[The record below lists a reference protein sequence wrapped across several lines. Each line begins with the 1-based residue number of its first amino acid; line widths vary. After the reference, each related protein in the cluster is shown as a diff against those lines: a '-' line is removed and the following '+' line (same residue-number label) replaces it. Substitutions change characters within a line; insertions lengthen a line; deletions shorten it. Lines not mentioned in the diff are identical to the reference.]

1 MENSIIKDKTANV
14 TQFLQEKIRFSIFYL
29 RSKKD
34 YHRGIKEKGD
44 EKVINQVTL
53 VGRLTKDPDLRYTP
67 DGKAVSNI
75 TLAVNRH
82 YKNASGEI
90 EADFVHCI
98 LWGKTAENTVN
109 YCKKGSVLGVTGRIQ
124 TRNYDNQ
131 EGKRVY
137 VTEVVAEGVRFLSSK
152 PVGTRE
158 TTQQAPQAPRQAQ
171 PVPQREELP
180 FA

>member
-1 MENSIIKDKTANV
+1 M
-14 TQFLQEKIRFSIFYL
+14 
-29 RSKKD
+29 
-34 YHRGIKEKGD
+34 
-44 EKVINQVTL
+44 INQVTL

-98 LWGKTAENTVN
+98 LWGKTAENTTN

-152 PVGTRE
+152 PAGTRE
-158 TTQQAPQAPRQAQ
+158 TTQQQPSQAQRQPQ

>member
-1 MENSIIKDKTANV
+1 M
-14 TQFLQEKIRFSIFYL
+14 
-29 RSKKD
+29 
-34 YHRGIKEKGD
+34 
-44 EKVINQVTL
+44 INQVTL
-53 VGRLTKDPDLRYTP
+53 VGRLTKDPDLRWTP

-90 EADFVHCI
+90 DADFVHCI
-98 LWGKTAENTVN
+98 LWGKTAENTSN

-124 TRNYDNQ
+124 TRHYDNQ

-152 PVGTRE
+152 PAGSRE
-158 TTQQAPQAPRQAQ
+158 TNQQQPVPQAP
-171 PVPQREELP
+171 PPQREELP

>member
-1 MENSIIKDKTANV
+1 
-14 TQFLQEKIRFSIFYL
+14 
-29 RSKKD
+29 
-34 YHRGIKEKGD
+34 
-44 EKVINQVTL
+44 VINQVTL
-53 VGRLTKDPDLRYTP
+53 VGRLTRDPELKWTP
-67 DGKAVSNI
+67 DGKAVLNV

-82 YKNASGEI
+82 YKNASGDFD
-90 EADFVHCI
+90 ADFVHCT
-98 LWGKTAENTVN
+98 LWGKTAENTSN
-109 YCKKGSVLGVTGRIQ
+109 YCRKGSVIGVTGRIQ

-152 PVGTRE
+152 PANTKE
-158 TTQQAPQAPRQAQ
+158 EPQTVP

>member
-1 MENSIIKDKTANV
+1 M
-14 TQFLQEKIRFSIFYL
+14 QFLQVKSRFSPFY
-29 RSKKD
+29 RRPEKE

-53 VGRLTKDPDLRYTP
+53 VGRLTRDPDLRYTP

-98 LWGKTAENTVN
+98 LWGKTAENTSN

-137 VTEVVAEGVRFLSSK
+137 VTEVVAEGVRFLSTK
-152 PVGTRE
+152 PASSRE
-158 TTQQAPQAPRQAQ
+158 APQASHSPQ
-171 PVPQREELP
+171 PPQQPQTVPAAPQREELP

>member
-1 MENSIIKDKTANV
+1 
-14 TQFLQEKIRFSIFYL
+14 
-29 RSKKD
+29 
-34 YHRGIKEKGD
+34 
-44 EKVINQVTL
+44 VINQVTL
-53 VGRLTKDPDLRYTP
+53 VGRLTRDPDLRYTP

-82 YKNASGEI
+82 YKSASGEI

-98 LWGKTAENTVN
+98 LWGKTAENTSN
-109 YCKKGSVLGVTGRIQ
+109 YCKKGAVLGVTGRIQ
-124 TRNYDNQ
+124 TRNYDNH

-152 PVGTRE
+152 PSSSRE
-158 TTQQAPQAPRQAQ
+158 SQQEPSPPRQQETVPPAS
-171 PVPQREELP
+171 PQREELP

>member
-1 MENSIIKDKTANV
+1 MP
-14 TQFLQEKIRFSIFYL
+14 LQLFFQRKRLFSTFYSCL
-29 RSKKD
+29 KKE
-34 YHRGIKEKGD
+34 YHQAITVKGD

-53 VGRLTKDPDLRYTP
+53 VGRLTRDPDLRYTP

-98 LWGKTAENTVN
+98 LWGKTAENTSN
-109 YCKKGSVLGVTGRIQ
+109 YCKKGAVLGVTGRIQ
-124 TRNYDNQ
+124 TRHYDNQ

-152 PVGTRE
+152 PA
-158 TTQQAPQAPRQAQ
+158 TQSQQTSQPPQPVP

-180 FA
+180 FV

>member
-1 MENSIIKDKTANV
+1 
-14 TQFLQEKIRFSIFYL
+14 LQTKIRFSTFYGS
-29 RSKKD
+29 SKKEYD
-34 YHRGIKEKGD
+34 RGIKEKGD

-98 LWGKTAENTVN
+98 LWGKTAENTTN

-158 TTQQAPQAPRQAQ
+158 TTKQAPQASRQPQ

-180 FA
+180 FV

>member
-1 MENSIIKDKTANV
+1 M
-14 TQFLQEKIRFSIFYL
+14 QEKEPFSSFY
-29 RSKKD
+29 SFIKKE
-34 YHRGIKEKGD
+34 YHQAITEKGD

-98 LWGKTAENTVN
+98 LWGKTAENTTN
-109 YCKKGSVLGVTGRIQ
+109 YCKKGAVLGVTGRIQ

-152 PVGTRE
+152 PTPQSASTSQQPQTVP
-158 TTQQAPQAPRQAQ
+158 TTPP
-171 PVPQREELP
+171 PQREELP
-180 FA
+180 FV

>member
-1 MENSIIKDKTANV
+1 MHFFPLKG
-14 TQFLQEKIRFSIFYL
+14 RFSTFYSINEKEYDL
-29 RSKKD
+29 D
-34 YHRGIKEKGD
+34 ITEKGD

-53 VGRLTKDPDLRYTP
+53 VGRLTRDPDLRYTP

-90 EADFVHCI
+90 DADFVQCI

-109 YCKKGSVLGVTGRIQ
+109 YCKKGAVIGVTGRIQ
-124 TRNYDNQ
+124 TRHYDNQ
-131 EGKRVY
+131 EGKRIY

-152 PVGTRE
+152 PASTRE
-158 TTQQAPQAPRQAQ
+158 APQPVPAAP
-171 PVPQREELP
+171 PPQREELP

>member
-1 MENSIIKDKTANV
+1 M
-14 TQFLQEKIRFSIFYL
+14 
-29 RSKKD
+29 
-34 YHRGIKEKGD
+34 
-44 EKVINQVTL
+44 INQVTL
-53 VGRLTKDPDLRYTP
+53 VGRLTRDPDLRYTP

-98 LWGKTAENTVN
+98 LWGKTAENTSN

-124 TRNYDNQ
+124 TRNYDNH

-137 VTEVVAEGVRFLSSK
+137 VTEVVAEGVRFLSTK
-152 PVGTRE
+152 PRE
-158 TTQQAPQAPRQAQ
+158 APQASHPPQQ
-171 PVPQREELP
+171 PQTVPAAPQREELP

>member
-1 MENSIIKDKTANV
+1 M
-14 TQFLQEKIRFSIFYL
+14 
-29 RSKKD
+29 
-34 YHRGIKEKGD
+34 
-44 EKVINQVTL
+44 INQVTL
-53 VGRLTKDPDLRYTP
+53 VGRLTRDPDLRYTP

-82 YKNASGEI
+82 YKNVSGDI

-98 LWGKTAENTVN
+98 LWGKNAENTSN

-152 PVGTRE
+152 PTSTRE
-158 TTQQAPQAPRQAQ
+158 APQASQSSQQ
-171 PVPQREELP
+171 PQTVPAPPQREELP

>member
-1 MENSIIKDKTANV
+1 MPSALFFQEN
-14 TQFLQEKIRFSIFYL
+14 EPFSTFYSRL
-29 RSKKD
+29 KKE
-34 YHRGIKEKGD
+34 YHQAITEKGD

-53 VGRLTKDPDLRYTP
+53 VGRLTRDPELRYTP
-67 DGKAVSNI
+67 EGKAVSNI

-98 LWGKTAENTVN
+98 LWGKTAENTTN
-109 YCKKGSVLGVTGRIQ
+109 YCKKGAVLGVTGRIQ
-124 TRNYDNQ
+124 TRHYDNQ

-152 PVGTRE
+152 PAA
-158 TTQQAPQAPRQAQ
+158 QQSQQQAQ
-171 PVPQREELP
+171 PPQPVPSVPQREELP
-180 FA
+180 FV

>member
-1 MENSIIKDKTANV
+1 MLLLLFS
-14 TQFLQEKIRFSIFYL
+14 QEKGLFSRFYSRL
-29 RSKKD
+29 KKE
-34 YHRGIKEKGD
+34 YHQAITEKGD

-53 VGRLTKDPDLRYTP
+53 VGRLTRDPDLRYTP

-98 LWGKTAENTVN
+98 LWGKTAENTTN
-109 YCKKGSVLGVTGRIQ
+109 YCKKGAVLGVTGRIQ
-124 TRNYDNQ
+124 TRHYDNQ

-152 PVGTRE
+152 PASNKEG
-158 TTQQAPQAPRQAQ
+158 PQAQQTSQ
-171 PVPQREELP
+171 PPQPVPSVPQREELP
-180 FA
+180 FV

>member
-1 MENSIIKDKTANV
+1 M
-14 TQFLQEKIRFSIFYL
+14 
-29 RSKKD
+29 
-34 YHRGIKEKGD
+34 
-44 EKVINQVTL
+44 INQVTL
-53 VGRLTKDPDLRYTP
+53 VGRLTRDPELRFTP

-98 LWGKTAENTVN
+98 LWGKTAENTAN
-109 YCKKGSVLGVTGRIQ
+109 YCKKGAVLGVTGRIQ

-152 PVGTRE
+152 PSGARE
-158 TTQQAPQAPRQAQ
+158 TQQPSQQSQAPLQPQ
-171 PVPQREELP
+171 PVPMQREELP
-180 FA
+180 FV

>member
-1 MENSIIKDKTANV
+1 M
-14 TQFLQEKIRFSIFYL
+14 
-29 RSKKD
+29 
-34 YHRGIKEKGD
+34 
-44 EKVINQVTL
+44 INQVTL
-53 VGRLTKDPDLRYTP
+53 VGRLTRDPDLKYTP

-98 LWGKTAENTVN
+98 LWGKTAENTSN
-109 YCKKGSVLGVTGRIQ
+109 YCKKGAVLGVTGRIQ
-124 TRNYDNQ
+124 TRHYDNQ

-152 PVGTRE
+152 PAGNKE
-158 TTQQAPQAPRQAQ
+158 AAQPQQTSMPPQ
-171 PVPQREELP
+171 PVPPAQHREELP
-180 FA
+180 FV